1 MAESRSESSDSD
13 VNRLKIGFDDLLAD
27 LVRRDLVLVRA
38 QAVPPPAG
46 AWAPAGIAI
55 QAPLSGRIEVGIP
68 DAQGAVEWRI
78 IDRRHLLVVC
88 PGGWSPRTQRH
99 ARRHLA
105 MTCGDPLHL
114 SEWRTPI
121 GGSRTGRPFA
131 ETWLRE
137 ADPLLTHAAETLR
150 SAIRNRAHA
159 AVIQGCVTAVL
170 ALAARSL
177 LRTPEDP
184 QVQTIRAWLRVHCC
198 EPLQRD
204 AVARRFRISGDHLT
218 RLLRRRDGEGFVDAL
233 QRYRLDRATDLLRQG
248 ETTLADIA
256 AQTGFGSPSYLI
268 RIFRR
273 HHGQTPEAWRRAWR
287 ESSDLAT

>member
-13 VNRLKIGFDDLLAD
+13 ASHLAQGFADLLTD

-38 QAVPPPAG
+38 QGTPPPTG

-68 DAQGAVEWRI
+68 DAQGTVEWRI

-88 PGGWSPRTQRH
+88 PGGWSPRTHRH

-105 MTCGDPLHL
+105 MTCGDPVHL
-114 SEWRTPI
+114 SEWRTPV

-131 ETWLRE
+131 EIWLRE
-137 ADPLLTHAAETLR
+137 ADPLLTQAIETLR
-150 SAIRNRAHA
+150 GTIRGRAHA

-177 LRTPEDP
+177 QRVPEDP
-184 QVQTIRAWLRVHCC
+184 QIQTIRTWLREHCSDA
-198 EPLQRD
+198 LQRD
-204 AVARRFRISGDHLT
+204 TVARRFRISGDHLT
-218 RLLRRRDGEGFVDAL
+218 RLLRQRDGEGFVDTL
-233 QRYRLDRATDLLRQG
+233 QRYRLDRVTDLLRQDKASI
-248 ETTLADIA
+248 ADIA

-268 RIFRR
+268 RVFRR

-287 ESSDLAT
+287 ASSDLAT